1 MRFIDEVTFTVH
13 GGRGGD
19 GCMSFR
25 REKFVPK
32 GGPDG
37 GDGGDG
43 GDVILKVKSNLS
55 TLLDLRHSRVFKAKK
70 GENGRGK
77 NQHGKRGETVV
88 ISVPQG
94 TLVYNGNSKELL
106 DDLVEVGQEL
116 IVAQG
121 GRGGRGNARFT
132 SSTRQTPDFAEK
144 GKPGKSGNIRLE
156 LKLLADVGLVG
167 FPNAGKSTLLSAIS
181 AAKPKI
187 ADYPFT
193 TLVPHLGIIRYGEF
207 QHFVMADIPGLIQG
221 AHMGKGVGDR
231 FLRHIERTRVLV
243 FLIDSTTESIES
255 NYQILVEEMCQF
267 GSNLIEKPRLV
278 ALSKVDLLSDEE
290 KKRLPKKF
298 DQYSCLP
305 LSSVTKTGVNL
316 LVQQIVDALSHSKP
330 DG

>member
-1 MRFIDEVTFTVH
+1 
-13 GGRGGD
+13 
-19 GCMSFR
+19 MSFR